1 MTAHLQE
8 IGMKYLV
15 FVLSFIAAMA
25 FAQQKDVVVA
35 EIGQK
40 KIMLDDFNKKYNE
53 ILNIVGTS
61 GGTAPT
67 KQEFLEDLVR
77 FELGLAEANKK
88 NLEKDPLVQ
97 ERLKQEMY
105 KVLLEREIG
114 PKAAKIAPS
123 DAD

>member
-1 MTAHLQE
+1 
-8 IGMKYLV
+8 MKYLV
-15 FVLSFIAAMA
+15 FVLSFISVMA

-40 KIMLDDFNKKYNE
+40 KITLDEFNKKYNE
-53 ILNIVGTS
+53 ILSIVGTS

-88 NLEKDPLVQ
+88 NL
-97 ERLKQEMY
+97 
-105 KVLLEREIG
+105 
-114 PKAAKIAPS
+114 
-123 DAD
+123 